1 LEFAPRGLRAVSKIR
16 RWSAA
21 VRAYAVSD
29 VRKMRAEPNGS
40 TATVTCAAVD
50 LGASSCRVFVA
61 QTDGDRIALQERV
74 RFETPLVH
82 DGSGHEC
89 WDLGVIEARIRDGVR
104 SEPGSAPLASVGVDS
119 WAVDFVLLDD
129 AGLQAAPAVSYRDP
143 RTQRAMADAFA
154 RIPASEIYRRTGIQF
169 QPFNTLYQLAAT
181 AAQEPAW
188 IARARRLLLLP
199 DYFHFRLC
207 GVAANEYTNA
217 TTTQLWGLQTD
228 DWDDDLLAVAGI
240 SRALVS
246 RPIEPGTV
254 LGETAAPGGGGRS
267 KVIAPATHD
276 TASSVAAIP
285 LEGDGE
291 VFISSGSWSLM
302 GIESRTPF
310 ASDAA
315 RRMNVTNEGGV
326 ERRYRVLK
334 NITGLWLIEQIRK
347 ELAGVGY
354 HALVEAAHAAAPWR
368 SLIDPDDPRF
378 FHPPSMV
385 GAIRAF
391 CADTGQ
397 PPPDTAG
404 ALARAVF
411 DSLALSYRTVSGEL
425 AALRGSPVSRIHIV
439 GGGSQNRLLNQLCA
453 DACEVPVRAGPVET
467 SALGNAC
474 LQLVGLGVLP
484 SLDAARALIR
494 RSFPVEDYTPGA
506 PVPADSLQ
514 RFAAFRAVRPT
525 HHHA

>member
-1 LEFAPRGLRAVSKIR
+1 
-16 RWSAA
+16 
-21 VRAYAVSD
+21 
-29 VRKMRAEPNGS
+29 MRAEPNGS
-40 TATVTCAAVD
+40 AATVTCAAID
-50 LGASSCRVFVA
+50 LGASSCRVFLA
-61 QTDGDRIALQERV
+61 QTDGDRISLRERV
-74 RFETPLVH
+74 RFETPLVR
-82 DGSGHEC
+82 DASGYQC
-89 WDLGVIEARIRDGVR
+89 WDVDAIEAQIRDGLGAAQ
-104 SEPGSAPLASVGVDS
+104 EAALASVGVDS
-119 WAVDFVLLDD
+119 WAVDFVLLDG
-129 AGLQAAPAVSYRDP
+129 AGRQTAPAVSYRDP
-143 RTQRAMADAFA
+143 RTQRAMADVLA
-154 RIPASEIYRRTGIQF
+154 RMPASEIYRRTGIQL
-169 QPFNTLYQLAAT
+169 QPYNTLYQLAAT
-181 AAQEPAW
+181 AAHEPAW

-207 GVAANEYTNA
+207 GVAASEYTNA
-217 TTTQLWGLQTD
+217 TTTQLWGLQAE

-240 SRALVS
+240 SRALLS
-246 RPIEPGTV
+246 PPIEPATV
-254 LGETAAPGGGGRS
+254 LGEAALPDGG
-267 KVIAPATHD
+267 KLPVIAPATHD

-285 LEGDGE
+285 LDGDGE
-291 VFISSGSWSLM
+291 VFLSSGSWSLM
-302 GIESRTPF
+302 GIESRIPF

-315 RRMNVTNEGGV
+315 RRLNVTNEGGV

-334 NITGLWLIEQIRK
+334 NITGLWILERIRK
-347 ELAGVGY
+347 ELGGGVRE
-354 HALVEAAHAAAPWR
+354 LVEAARTAAPWR

-378 FHPPSMV
+378 FHPPGMV
-385 GAIRAF
+385 NAIVAF

-397 PPPDTAG
+397 PRPDTAG

-425 AALRGSPVSRIHIV
+425 AELRGRPVSRIHIV

-474 LQLVGLGVLP
+474 LQLIGLGVLP

-494 RSFPVEDYTPGA
+494 RSYPVEDYTPGA

-514 RFAAFRAVRPT
+514 RFAAFRAVRAP

>member
-1 LEFAPRGLRAVSKIR
+1 
-16 RWSAA
+16 
-21 VRAYAVSD
+21 
-29 VRKMRAEPNGS
+29 MRAEPNGS
-40 TATVTCAAVD
+40 AATVTCAAVD
-50 LGASSCRVFVA
+50 LGASSGRVFLTR
-61 QTDGDRIALQERV
+61 TDGDRISLRELV

-82 DGSGHEC
+82 DASGYQC
-89 WDLGVIEARIRDGVR
+89 WDVDAIEARIRDGLR
-104 SEPGSAPLASVGVDS
+104 SAQAAAPLASVGVDS
-119 WAVDFVLLDD
+119 WAVDFVLLDG
-129 AGLQAAPAVSYRDP
+129 AGQKAAPAVSYRDP
-143 RTQRAMADAFA
+143 RTQRAMADVFA
-154 RIPASEIYRRTGIQF
+154 RMPASEIYRRTGIQL
-169 QPFNTLYQLAAT
+169 QPYNTLYQLAAT

-207 GVAANEYTNA
+207 GVAACEYTNA
-217 TTTQLWGLQTD
+217 TTTQLWGLGTD

-240 SRALVS
+240 SRALLGP
-246 RPIEPGTV
+246 PIEPATV
-254 LGETAAPGGGGRS
+254 LGEAALPDGGGRL

-291 VFISSGSWSLM
+291 VFLSSGSWSLM
-302 GIESRTPF
+302 GIESRIPF
-310 ASDAA
+310 TSDAA
-315 RRMNVTNEGGV
+315 RQRNVTNEGGV

-334 NITGLWLIEQIRK
+334 NITGLWIIERIRK
-347 ELAGVGY
+347 DLGGVGY
-354 HALVEAAHAAAPWR
+354 DELVEAARAAAPWR

-385 GAIRAF
+385 DAIVAF

-397 PPPDTAG
+397 PHPDTAG
-404 ALARAVF
+404 GLARAVF

-474 LQLVGLGVLP
+474 LQLIGLGVVP
-484 SLDAARALIR
+484 SLDAARAMIR
-494 RSFPVEDYTPGA
+494 RSYPVEDYTPGA
-506 PVPADSLQ
+506 PVPADSVQ
-514 RFAAFRAVRPT
+514 RFDAFRARAP
-525 HHHA
+525 HCPA

>member
-1 LEFAPRGLRAVSKIR
+1 MFL
-16 RWSAA
+16 
-21 VRAYAVSD
+21 
-29 VRKMRAEPNGS
+29 
-40 TATVTCAAVD
+40 
-50 LGASSCRVFVA
+50 A
-61 QTDGDRIALQERV
+61 QTDGDRISLQERV
-74 RFETPLVH
+74 RFETPLIH
-82 DGSGHEC
+82 GGDGYEC
-89 WDLGVIEARIRDGVR
+89 WDLGLIEARIRDGLG
-104 SEPGSAPLASVGVDS
+104 STHGSAPLASVGVDS

-129 AGLQAAPAVSYRDP
+129 AGLPAAPAVSYRDP
-143 RTQRAMADAFA
+143 RTQRAMAGAFA
-154 RIPASEIYRRTGIQF
+154 RMPASEIYRRTGIQF

-207 GVAANEYTNA
+207 GAAANEYTNA
-217 TTTQLWGLQTD
+217 TTTQLWGLATD
-228 DWDDDLLAVAGI
+228 DWDDDLLAIAGI

-254 LGETAAPGGGGRS
+254 LGEAAALDGGGRP

-291 VFISSGSWSLM
+291 VFISSGSWSLV
-302 GIESRTPF
+302 GIESRTPL

-315 RRMNVTNEGGV
+315 RRLNVTNEGGV

-334 NITGLWLIEQIRK
+334 NVTGLWIIEQIRK
-347 ELAGVGY
+347 ELGGAGY
-354 HALVEAAHAAAPWR
+354 HELVEAARAAAPWR

-378 FHPPSMV
+378 FHPPRMV
-385 GAIRAF
+385 EAILAF

-397 PPPDTAG
+397 PRPDTAG

-411 DSLALSYRTVSGEL
+411 DSLALSYRMVCREL
-425 AALRGSPVSRIHIV
+425 AGLRGGPVSRIHIV

-494 RSFPVEDYTPGA
+494 RSYPVEDYAPAA

-514 RFAAFRAVRPT
+514 RFRAFRADRAPHRP
-525 HHHA
+525 A